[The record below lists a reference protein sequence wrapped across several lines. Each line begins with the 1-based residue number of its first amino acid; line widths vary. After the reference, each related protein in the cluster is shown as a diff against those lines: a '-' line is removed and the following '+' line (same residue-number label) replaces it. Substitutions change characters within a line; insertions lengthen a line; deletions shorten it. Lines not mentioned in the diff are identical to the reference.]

1 MPDPTRNGMQCHEFD
16 SLLADAID
24 GILSGA
30 ELDRF
35 QAHARSCSACGP
47 LLAEAEAGRNWLK
60 DLSEVNPPASLVT
73 NILAST
79 TGVDTQR
86 LRVNVSASQRA
97 SAAASWLDRLRAW
110 VSGSLSGSLE
120 PVWATVR
127 QPRFAMS
134 FGMAFFSISV
144 ALSVL
149 GVKPADL
156 AHIDLRPAAI
166 RHTYFNTQARVVRY
180 YENIRFVYEVESRV
194 RELKRDVEPAEPGN
208 NESEPAKKE
217 HKNDTTEQP
226 EQKQER
232 NYSQRDN
239 PVVLAGLPLGVGE
252 QARTRDTWGLS
263 AVYSLNQ
270 DLPVVSVTTYRRFV

>member
-1 MPDPTRNGMQCHEFD
+1 MPDYTTNGMQCHEFD
-16 SLLADAID
+16 GLVSDALD
-24 GILSGA
+24 GVRPGA
-30 ELDRF
+30 RPDPF
-35 QAHARSCSACGP
+35 HAHARTCSACGP
-47 LLAEAEAGRNWLK
+47 LFAEVQAGRNWLK
-60 DLSEVNPPASLVT
+60 DLTEVEPPATLVN

-86 LRVNVSASQRA
+86 LRVNVAVPQPRIG
-97 SAAASWLDRLRAW
+97 WLEHAQAW
-110 VSGSLSGSLE
+110 LSGTIQ

-134 FGMAFFSISV
+134 FGMAFFSLSV

-156 AHIDLRPAAI
+156 RRVSLRPAAI
-166 RHTYFNTQARVVRY
+166 RHTYYNTQARVVRY

-194 RELKRDVEPAEPGN
+194 RELKRNVEPAERPAG
-208 NESEPAKKE
+208 ESAPEKKE
-217 HKNDTTEQP
+217 HKNDTTQQP

-232 NYSQRDN
+232 NYSQTEN
-239 PVVLAGLPLGVGE
+239 HLILASTP
-252 QARTRDTWGLS
+252 WGPS
-263 AVYSLNQ
+263 VN